1 MAPRSRGGRRGGG
14 RGGGRGGRSGG
25 KRGGRVSKGRGRKP
39 FGAGSSKTGSD
50 APENMNLEISIDD
63 VRALFLHST
72 SFDQHRDSQTHD
84 PARYQAAL
92 LVLIEHKL
100 ELSSGSKAR
109 ALAAAIARH
118 DHDLTR
124 MMLKL
129 PDVFGMVEV
138 TKALSMLDANRQL
151 KRNEARLAKLT
162 DLKETKEH
170 KVKNSKFAKLKST
183 IGNLQSLKVKGSL
196 SGAVARQIQRWTIT
210 IPKDELEFYALH
222 YPKEPWKAV
231 ADLCHLNPKK
241 HFQLDWFLPYCFG
254 ADAPEGSLAYQCSQL
269 TKENL
274 NEVLQTV
281 NIPYA
286 YLKKLKDW
294 FDDDTKKLIATNQDL
309 STIIW
314 WFEDLQCKGV
324 NEIIETK
331 LDAGEKIKFSYGKL
345 MERIFTL
352 RSKAPPKLVN
362 KLMSL
367 AETNLREIS
376 LTLESPIAVL
386 GDKSASMSVCVK
398 TSNIIASLLAMICDA
413 HINFFDNKLVEP
425 PFYPKDVASVLE
437 LSDTIKAGCS
447 TAPAASLLPFYEKKH
462 KINTFIVV
470 TDEEENTSC
479 KSGDHFDTLFTKYAD
494 EVHKAKLVFV
504 SFLSSQT
511 DDGQMVKKLKKAG
524 FSELVQQF
532 RFDQSRPDLTKLD
545 HMFAVLS
552 TAGDWF
558 EVEVQQM
565 KAKIEADGLLPAALG
580 KLNLKEDKT
589 TEEGWE
595 YVAADINI

>member
-1 MAPRSRGGRRGGG
+1 MAPRSRGAGRGGSGG
-14 RGGGRGGRSGG
+14 RGGRGGRSGG
-25 KRGGRVSKGRGRKP
+25 KRGRVIRGRGGYSGG
-39 FGAGSSKTGSD
+39 FGSSRENNEGS
-50 APENMNLEISIDD
+50 EKMELEIAIDD

-72 SFDQHRDSQTHD
+72 SFDQHKNSQSHD
-84 PARYQAAL
+84 PAHYQAAL

-118 DHDLTR
+118 DHELTR

-151 KRNEARLAKLT
+151 KQNEARLAKLT
-162 DLKETKEH
+162 DLKEKKGH

-196 SGAVARQIQRWTIT
+196 SGAVARQIQKWTIT
-210 IPKDELEFYALH
+210 ISKDELEFYALH

-231 ADLCHLNPKK
+231 ADLCHLNPSK

-274 NEVLQTV
+274 NEVLTTV

-294 FDDDTKKLIATNQDL
+294 FNDDTKKLIASNQDL

-314 WFEDLQCKGV
+314 WFEDLQCNAVKK
-324 NEIIETK
+324 IIETK

-352 RSKAPPKLVN
+352 RTKASPKLVN

-367 AETNLREIS
+367 AESQLREIS
-376 LTLESPIAVL
+376 LTLESPLAVL

-425 PFYPKDVASVLE
+425 PFYPKDVASVLK

-447 TAPAASLLPFYEKKH
+447 TAPAASLEPFYTKKH
-462 KINTFIVV
+462 KINTFIIV
-470 TDEEENTSC
+470 TDEEENTSI
-479 KSGDHFDTLFTKYAD
+479 KTGDHFDTLFKKYAE

-504 SFLSSQT
+504 SFLSNQT
-511 DDGQMVKKLKKAG
+511 DDGYMVKKLKKAG
-524 FSELVQQF
+524 FSDLVQQF
-532 RFDQSRPDLTKLD
+532 KFDQSRPDLTKLD

-558 EVEVQQM
+558 EIEVQQM
-565 KAKIEADGLLPAALG
+565 KAKIEAEGLLPAALG
-580 KLNLKEDKT
+580 KLNLKDDAN
-589 TEEGWE
+589 EEGWE
-595 YVAADINI
+595 YVPEAVNI